1 MSDPHDECFGGGLF
15 IEGVM
20 QVTVDGDVKIT
31 TEEGIDITIG
41 GDRDTLRI
49 EVGNSNHII
58 DELIFAIPK
67 RYVID
72 EDYRDDDA

>member
-1 MSDPHDECFGGGLF
+1 MR
-15 IEGVM
+15 
-20 QVTVDGDVKIT
+20 VTVDGDVKVT

-49 EVGNSNHII
+49 EIGDSNHII
-58 DELIFAIPK
+58 DELVFNIPK

-72 EDYRDDDA
+72 EDYADDA